1 MSRTVP
7 ESQPSPPKCWSIHTL
22 QLCGLT
28 LLCLAI
34 FFLGRQTLNN
44 IAAIEKE
51 ALVSR
56 TKWLPD
62 FAEAQKTLSNLEAL
76 RHLVAMTYASTSR
89 KERRNVRVEVDALT
103 SESVLYAHSDFQ
115 ITLRRIAKKNQALN
129 ACKDKIEASL
139 RELEL
144 LEARRQE
151 ILMTLIRLTPG
162 NGDSLALTGILRRSL
177 ARINP
182 AEFRAAKEAELVEAE
197 EAQLRDMSKKHSGR
211 NAQLFT
217 ESLAALRQ
225 ANSSRLTLLRGI
237 EVQQNDARAQW
248 QETDLALREIR
259 DHVSMVTS
267 DSTFSALESISAKAH
282 SVWRSFLILAA
293 VLAVFL
299 LLYHVL
305 AHLLLVRPIRW
316 ASHKLAALRN
326 GDLAMPP
333 IAVHI
338 RELVDITQMLDTFS
352 LHLSELY
359 ANTDKLKADASR
371 KRDLEIVTQAVFR
384 ASLDGY
390 VLWTCERV
398 LMVSE
403 GARSLLGLGP
413 DDTPGPGW
421 YPQETFAALANHFFT
436 APMSTVWREEVTL
449 GRFPRETLPCEITHI
464 IITQSGERCLLSYIR
479 DLRQQKHTE
488 SVLMQAKEAAEQ
500 AARAKSD
507 FLARMS
513 HEIRTPLNGVLG
525 LTHLMRETP
534 LSPRQNEL
542 LGKVQSSASILLGVI
557 NDILDFSKIEQG
569 RLELEQLP
577 FTLGKITQSLHD
589 MLTHQAVTKGLEFRV
604 LLAPQL
610 ADRLLTGDRLRLT
623 QVLLNL
629 CSNAIKFTEHGSVH
643 LTITDPGDMP
653 EAENARHIA
662 FEVRDTGIGLSPE
675 QAANLFKPFAQAD
688 TSTTRKYGGTGLGLM
703 ISKLLVECMGG
714 KISLQSALG
723 QGSTFS
729 FRLSLPEGD
738 PAAGAA
744 DAGKE
749 APEKPDFSGTKI
761 LVAEDNLINQEVI
774 QAILEEYG
782 IEVTLAE
789 NGQEA
794 LDLLPTKDF
803 ACVFMDIQ
811 MPVMDG
817 LDAAK
822 AIRKQGHT
830 LPVIAMTA
838 HVLQEDIDKSLAA
851 GMNAHLTKP
860 VDPQELG
867 NCLRT
872 WLSPPEEKT
881 APKSNARPA
890 DGKNP

>member
-1 MSRTVP
+1 
-7 ESQPSPPKCWSIHTL
+7 
-22 QLCGLT
+22 
-28 LLCLAI
+28 
-34 FFLGRQTLNN
+34 
-44 IAAIEKE
+44 
-51 ALVSR
+51 
-56 TKWLPD
+56 
-62 FAEAQKTLSNLEAL
+62 
-76 RHLVAMTYASTSR
+76 
-89 KERRNVRVEVDALT
+89 
-103 SESVLYAHSDFQ
+103 
-115 ITLRRIAKKNQALN
+115 
-129 ACKDKIEASL
+129 
-139 RELEL
+139 
-144 LEARRQE
+144 
-151 ILMTLIRLTPG
+151 
-162 NGDSLALTGILRRSL
+162 
-177 ARINP
+177 
-182 AEFRAAKEAELVEAE
+182 
-197 EAQLRDMSKKHSGR
+197 
-211 NAQLFT
+211 
-217 ESLAALRQ
+217 
-225 ANSSRLTLLRGI
+225 
-237 EVQQNDARAQW
+237 
-248 QETDLALREIR
+248 
-259 DHVSMVTS
+259 
-267 DSTFSALESISAKAH
+267 
-282 SVWRSFLILAA
+282 
-293 VLAVFL
+293 
-299 LLYHVL
+299 
-305 AHLLLVRPIRW
+305 
-316 ASHKLAALRN
+316 
-326 GDLAMPP
+326 
-333 IAVHI
+333 
-338 RELVDITQMLDTFS
+338 
-352 LHLSELY
+352 
-359 ANTDKLKADASR
+359 
-371 KRDLEIVTQAVFR
+371 
-384 ASLDGY
+384 
-390 VLWTCERV
+390 
-398 LMVSE
+398 
-403 GARSLLGLGP
+403 
-413 DDTPGPGW
+413 
-421 YPQETFAALANHFFT
+421 
-436 APMSTVWREEVTL
+436 
-449 GRFPRETLPCEITHI
+449 
-464 IITQSGERCLLSYIR
+464 
-479 DLRQQKHTE
+479 
-488 SVLMQAKEAAEQ
+488 
-500 AARAKSD
+500 
-507 FLARMS
+507 
-513 HEIRTPLNGVLG
+513 
-525 LTHLMRETP
+525 
-534 LSPRQNEL
+534 
-542 LGKVQSSASILLGVI
+542 
-557 NDILDFSKIEQG
+557 
-569 RLELEQLP
+569 
-577 FTLGKITQSLHD
+577 
-589 MLTHQAVTKGLEFRV
+589 
-604 LLAPQL
+604 
-610 ADRLLTGDRLRLT
+610 
-623 QVLLNL
+623 
-629 CSNAIKFTEHGSVH
+629 
-643 LTITDPGDMP
+643 MP